1 MITNA
6 QSSFWFACWILLPF
20 FFFNSSLSQAKDLWV
35 ENVCL
40 LKALRK
46 KKKKKEAKTYSKH
59 NDVQHLPTSVQE
71 QAEPGMDPFILP

>member
-6 QSSFWFACWILLPF
+6 QSSLWFACWILLLF

-40 LKALRK
+40 LKALRE
-46 KKKKKEAKTYSKH
+46 KKKKKEAKKYSKH
-59 NDVQHLPTSVQE
+59 N
-71 QAEPGMDPFILP
+71 A

>member
-20 FFFNSSLSQAKDLWV
+20 FFLNSSLSQAKDLWV

-46 KKKKKEAKTYSKH
+46 KKKEAKKYSKH
-59 NDVQHLPTSVQE
+59 NAQHPPTSVQE
-71 QAEPGMDPFILP
+71 QAEPGMDPFTLP